1 LLLPSTFVSFAHNKT
16 KALDPVKKSRY
27 SYSEEES
34 NLRLQSIIDTVID
47 GIIVIDERG
56 VIELANPAAAELF
69 EYSQEEMVGNNI
81 SMLMPSPHQEAH
93 DGYLRSYL
101 RTGHAKIIGIGREV
115 PARKKSGEIFSCR
128 LAVSEVDLGDRKVFT
143 GILHDLSDLKLSQEK
158 LRRYAAELERS
169 NRELQDFAYISSHDL
184 QEPLRKIQ
192 AFGSRVV
199 GMEKGKLSEKGEDYL
214 GRMLNA
220 AQRMQALINAL
231 LSYSRVSTKANPF
244 QQVDLNKI
252 LREVLSDLEVAIEKA
267 GVSVETSGL
276 PSLEAD
282 PMQMRQ
288 LLQNLIGN
296 AIKFSKAEAQ
306 SHIKLWVEDADSAVL
321 GIDVP
326 SVTLFVQDNGIG
338 FEERYLDRV
347 FNIFQRLEGRK
358 YQGSGVGLAICKKIV
373 VRHGGFITASSK
385 PGEGATFMVTLP
397 LRQVEKEEA

>member
-267 GVSVETSGL
+267 GVIRRNQRAAQPGSR
-276 PSLEAD
+276 PHAD
-282 PMQMRQ
+282 AP
-288 LLQNLIGN
+288 
-296 AIKFSKAEAQ
+296 
-306 SHIKLWVEDADSAVL
+306 
-321 GIDVP
+321 
-326 SVTLFVQDNGIG
+326 
-338 FEERYLDRV
+338 
-347 FNIFQRLEGRK
+347 
-358 YQGSGVGLAICKKIV
+358 
-373 VRHGGFITASSK
+373 TASK
-385 PGEGATFMVTLP
+385 PDWQ
-397 LRQVEKEEA
+397 RHQVQQG

>member
-16 KALDPVKKSRY
+16 KAPDPVKKSRY

-192 AFGSRVV
+192 AFGQPGGRY
-199 GMEKGKLSEKGEDYL
+199 GE
-214 GRMLNA
+214 GQ
-220 AQRMQALINAL
+220 AQRKG
-231 LSYSRVSTKANPF
+231 R
-244 QQVDLNKI
+244 
-252 LREVLSDLEVAIEKA
+252 
-267 GVSVETSGL
+267 GL
-276 PSLEAD
+276 PR
-282 PMQMRQ
+282 PH
-288 LLQNLIGN
+288 
-296 AIKFSKAEAQ
+296 AQ
-306 SHIKLWVEDADSAVL
+306 RRPAYASPD
-321 GIDVP
+321 
-326 SVTLFVQDNGIG
+326 QC
-338 FEERYLDRV
+338 
-347 FNIFQRLEGRK
+347 
-358 YQGSGVGLAICKKIV
+358 LAILLPGVHQSEPLSAGGPKQNPSGGAFRPGD
-373 VRHGGFITASSK
+373 RH
-385 PGEGATFMVTLP
+385 
-397 LRQVEKEEA
+397 